1 MNLNSNIMKKKKI
14 SKLLQLNKSSI
25 ASLAYKEI
33 NVVKGG
39 GRSVP
44 ANLCPSFIPIL
55 CLYTIRSCP
64 V

>member
-1 MNLNSNIMKKKKI
+1 MKKQHIKK
-14 SKLLQLNKSSI
+14 SLKLRKSSI
-25 ASLAYKEI
+25 ASLEDKEI
-33 NVVKGG
+33 TIVKGG

>member
-1 MNLNSNIMKKKKI
+1 MKKRSIK
-14 SKLLQLNKSSI
+14 KLLKLHKSQI
-25 ASLAYKEI
+25 ASLTDENLDIA
-33 NVVKGG
+33 KGG
-39 GRSVP
+39 ARSQP